1 MLEFYRSVCDF
12 GVIKMLAR
20 SYQVILYCVTVII
33 EMLLILQRTQLL
45 AAYRADLLG
54 VDVVGFH
61 PSQALV
67 SQAALV
73 SRLMLARSRNRVMDF
88 WQL

>member
-20 SYQVILYCVTVII
+20 SYQVILYCITVII

-45 AAYRADLLG
+45 AAYRAVLLG
-54 VDVVGFH
+54 VDVGFH

-73 SRLMLARSRNRVMDF
+73 SHLVLTRSGHRMIDI

>member
-1 MLEFYRSVCDF
+1 MLEFYRPVCDF
-12 GVIKMLAR
+12 SVIEVLA
-20 SYQVILYCVTVII
+20 SSHQVILNCVAVII
-33 EMLLILQRTQLL
+33 EILLILHHAQLL

-54 VDVVGFH
+54 VDVGFH

-73 SRLMLARSRNRVMDF
+73 SHLMLARSRNRMVDF
-88 WQL
+88 RQL